1 MIFKAAWPRY
11 FCLFIPT
18 AIIAYISLSFIFKY
32 RIAEAVIYDNLPE
45 ELKEKR
51 SS

>member
-1 MIFKAAWPRY
+1 MIMKSAWPRY

-32 RIAEAVIYDNLPE
+32 KILEAVIFDNLPE
-45 ELKEKR
+45 ELKEKKP
-51 SS
+51 